1 MGTEVTADE
10 MNPSGSKGKLV
21 TVLSIDGGGVKGIIP
36 GVILAFIEA
45 ELQKLDGE
53 EVRLADYFDVVAGT
67 STGGLIT
74 AMITAPDSNNRPLY
88 AAKDIVPFYLEHSP
102 GVFPDK
108 NSGKMLGSVVNLFS
122 TVTGPKYSG
131 HYFRSLVRQL
141 LGDTKISQTLSSI
154 VIPTFDIRLLQP
166 IIFSTSE
173 VCTELSLY
181 ICIYEQ
187 ETKRSLKKFSFSS
200 SNAQAKRD
208 VSKDA
213 LLSDVCISTCAAPTY
228 FPSHYFKIEDSEGK
242 VLKRFNLID
251 GGVAANNPTLLAMTS
266 ITNDLLDNNEDL
278 APISAT
284 DYRKYMIIS
293 IGTGNAKNERKYKS
307 SVVSKWGVLGWLYD
321 GGNVPL
327 IDAFCQASADMVD
340 IHAST
345 LFRALH
351 CQENYLRIETDDL
364 VGNTAS
370 LDISTKKNMQKLI
383 QIGQDLLKKT
393 MCRVNLENG
402 ISEEVEGA
410 CTNQEALI
418 RFVKVLSNERGARLA
433 KSAL

>member
-1 MGTEVTADE
+1 MGSSGTADE
-10 MNPSGSKGKLV
+10 MNPSGAKGKLV

-53 EVRLADYFDVVAGT
+53 DVRLADYFDVVAGT

-74 AMITAPDSNNRPLY
+74 AMITAPNSNNRPLY
-88 AAKDIVPFYLEHSP
+88 AAKDIVPFYLKHSP
-102 GVFPDK
+102 NDPNITDITFA
-108 NSGKMLGSVVNLFS
+108 
-122 TVTGPKYSG
+122 
-131 HYFRSLVRQL
+131 LVKKL

-154 VIPTFDIRLLQP
+154 VIPTFDMRLLDLLFFQP
-166 IIFSTSE
+166 
-173 VCTELSLY
+173 
-181 ICIYEQ
+181 
-187 ETKRSLKKFSFSS
+187 
-200 SNAQAKRD
+200 AKRD

-228 FPSHYFKIEDSEGK
+228 FPSHYFKTKDSEGK
-242 VLKRFNLID
+242 VLKRFNLVD

-266 ITNDLLDNNEDL
+266 IANDLLDNNEDL
-278 APISAT
+278 APIRAT
-284 DYRKYMIIS
+284 NYRKYMIIS
-293 IGTGNAKNERKYKS
+293 IGTGNAKNEEKYKS
-307 SVVSKWGVLGWLYD
+307 SVVSKWGVLGWLFD

-351 CQENYLRIETDDL
+351 CQENYLRIVTDDL

-370 LDISTKKNMQKLI
+370 VDISTKKNMQKLI
-383 QIGQDLLKKT
+383 KIGQDLLKKT
-393 MCRVNLENG
+393 MCRVNLETG
-402 ISEEVEGA
+402 ISEEIEGA
-410 CTNQEALI
+410 CTNEEALI
-418 RFVKVLSNERGARLA
+418 RFVKILSNERWARLA
-433 KSAL
+433 KSAF

>member
-1 MGTEVTADE
+1 M
-10 MNPSGSKGKLV
+10 PSHIIKKITLVSYLSCRGS
-21 TVLSIDGGGVKGIIP
+21 I
-36 GVILAFIEA
+36 F
-45 ELQKLDGE
+45 
-53 EVRLADYFDVVAGT
+53 
-67 STGGLIT
+67 
-74 AMITAPDSNNRPLY
+74 
-88 AAKDIVPFYLEHSP
+88 
-102 GVFPDK
+102 
-108 NSGKMLGSVVNLFS
+108 GSVVNLFS
-122 TVTGPKYSG
+122 TLGGPKYSG
-131 HYFRSLVRQL
+131 NYFRSLVRGL
-141 LGDTKISQTLSSI
+141 LGETKINQTLSSI

-173 VCTELSLY
+173 
-181 ICIYEQ
+181 
-187 ETKRSLKKFSFSS
+187 
-200 SNAQAKRD
+200 AKRD

-213 LLSDVCISTCAAPTY
+213 LLSDICISTCAAPTY
-228 FPSHYFKIEDSEGK
+228 FPSHYFKTKDSEGK
-242 VLKRFNLID
+242 VMKRFNLVD

-284 DYRKYMIIS
+284 DYKKYMIIS
-293 IGTGNAKNERKYKS
+293 IGTGNAKNERRYKS

-321 GGNVPL
+321 GGNNPL

-370 LDISTKKNMQKLI
+370 VDISTKKNMQNLI
-383 QIGQDLLKKT
+383 KIGQDLLKKT
-393 MCRVNLENG
+393 MCRVNLETG

-410 CTNQEALI
+410 CTNEEALR
-418 RFVKVLSNERGARLA
+418 RFVKVLSNERQTRLA

>member
-1 MGTEVTADE
+1 MESAVTADE

-53 EVRLADYFDVVAGT
+53 VVRLADYFDVIAGT

-74 AMITAPDSNNRPLY
+74 AMITAPNSNNRPLY
-88 AAKDIVPFYLEHSP
+88 SAKDIVPFYLQHSP
-102 GVFPDK
+102 NVFPNK
-108 NSGKMLGSVVNLFS
+108 NSGRMLGSAVNLFS

-131 HYFRSLVRQL
+131 HYFRSLVKKL

-154 VIPTFDIRLLQP
+154 VIPTFDMRLLQP

-173 VCTELSLY
+173 A
-181 ICIYEQ
+181 
-187 ETKRSLKKFSFSS
+187 K
-200 SNAQAKRD
+200 SNA
-208 VSKDA
+208 SKDA

-228 FPSHYFKIEDSEGK
+228 FPSHYFKTKDSEGK
-242 VLKRFNLID
+242 VLKRFNLVD

-266 ITNDLLDNNEDL
+266 IANDLLDNNEDL
-278 APISAT
+278 APIRAT

-293 IGTGNAKNERKYKS
+293 LGTGITKNEEKYKS

-351 CQENYLRIETDDL
+351 CQENYLRI
-364 VGNTAS
+364 VMS
-370 LDISTKKNMQKLI
+370 
-383 QIGQDLLKKT
+383 
-393 MCRVNLENG
+393 
-402 ISEEVEGA
+402 
-410 CTNQEALI
+410 
-418 RFVKVLSNERGARLA
+418 
-433 KSAL
+433 

>member
-1 MGTEVTADE
+1 MGSSGTADE
-10 MNPSGSKGKLV
+10 MNPSGDKGKLV

-53 EVRLADYFDVVAGT
+53 DVRLADYFDVIAGT

-74 AMITAPDSNNRPLY
+74 AMITAPNSNNRPLY
-88 AAKDIVPFYLEHSP
+88 AAKDIVPFYLQHSP
-102 GVFPDK
+102 NVFPNK
-108 NSGKMLGSVVNLFS
+108 NSGRMLGSAVNLFS
-122 TVTGPKYSG
+122 TVTGPKYNG
-131 HYFRSLVRQL
+131 HYFRSLVKKI

-154 VIPTFDIRLLQP
+154 VIPTFDMRLLQP
-166 IIFSTSE
+166 IIFTTSE
-173 VCTELSLY
+173 
-181 ICIYEQ
+181 
-187 ETKRSLKKFSFSS
+187 
-200 SNAQAKRD
+200 AKRD

-228 FPSHYFKIEDSEGK
+228 FPSHYFKTKDSEGK
-242 VLKRFNLID
+242 VLKRFNLVD

-266 ITNDLLDNNEDL
+266 IANDVLDNNEDL
-278 APISAT
+278 APIRAT

-293 IGTGNAKNERKYKS
+293 IGTGNAKNEEKYKS

-351 CQENYLRIETDDL
+351 CQENYLRIVTDDL

-370 LDISTKKNMQKLI
+370 VDISTKKNMQKLI
-383 QIGQDLLKKT
+383 KIGQDLLKKT
-393 MCRVNLENG
+393 MCRVNLETG
-402 ISEEVEGA
+402 ISEQIEGA
-410 CTNQEALI
+410 CTNEEALI
-418 RFVKVLSNERGARLA
+418 RFVKILSNERRARIA
-433 KSAL
+433 KSENFVI

>member
-1 MGTEVTADE
+1 MVSSVTADE
-10 MNPSGSKGKLV
+10 MNPSGAKGKLV

-88 AAKDIVPFYLEHSP
+88 AAKEIVPFYLQHSP
-102 GVFPDK
+102 DVFPNK
-108 NSGKMLGSVVNLFS
+108 NSGRMLGSVVNLFS
-122 TVTGPKYSG
+122 TMAGPKYSG
-131 HYFRSLVRQL
+131 RDFRSLVRQL
-141 LGDTKISQTLSSI
+141 LGDTKINQTLSSI
-154 VIPTFDIRLLQP
+154 VIPTFDMRLLQP

-173 VCTELSLY
+173 
-181 ICIYEQ
+181 
-187 ETKRSLKKFSFSS
+187 
-200 SNAQAKRD
+200 AKRD

-228 FPSHYFKIEDSEGK
+228 FPSHYFKTKNSEGK
-242 VLKRFNLID
+242 VLKRFNLVD
-251 GGVAANNPTLLAMTS
+251 GGVAANNPPPSMPWTT
-266 ITNDLLDNNEDL
+266 E
-278 APISAT
+278 
-284 DYRKYMIIS
+284 KYMIIS
-293 IGTGNAKNERKYKS
+293 IGTGNAKNEKKYKS

-370 LDISTKKNMQKLI
+370 VDISTKKNMQKLI
-383 QIGQDLLKKT
+383 RIGQDLLKRT
-393 MCRVNLENG
+393 MCRVNLETG

-410 CTNQEALI
+410 CTNEEALI
-418 RFVKVLSNERGARLA
+418 RFVKVLSSERRARLA

>member
-1 MGTEVTADE
+1 MGSSVTADE
-10 MNPSGSKGKLV
+10 MNPSGAKGKLV

-88 AAKDIVPFYLEHSP
+88 AAKDIVPFYLQHSP
-102 GVFPDK
+102 NVFRNK
-108 NSGKMLGSVVNLFS
+108 NSGRMLGSAVNIFS
-122 TVTGPKYSG
+122 TVTGPKYKG
-131 HYFRSLVRQL
+131 HYFRSLVKKL
-141 LGDTKISQTLSSI
+141 LGDTKINQTLSSI
-154 VIPTFDIRLLQP
+154 VIPTFDMRLLQP

-173 VCTELSLY
+173 
-181 ICIYEQ
+181 
-187 ETKRSLKKFSFSS
+187 
-200 SNAQAKRD
+200 AKRN

-228 FPSHYFKIEDSEGK
+228 FPSHYFKTKDSEGK
-242 VLKRFNLID
+242 VLKRFNLVD

-266 ITNDLLDNNEDL
+266 IANNLLDNNEDSES
-278 APISAT
+278 IRAT
-284 DYRKYMIIS
+284 NNMKYMIIS
-293 IGTGNAKNERKYKS
+293 LGTGNAKNEEKYKS

-351 CQENYLRIETDDL
+351 CQENYLRIETYDL

-370 LDISTKKNMQKLI
+370 MDISTKKNMQKLI
-383 QIGQDLLKKT
+383 KIGHDLLKKT
-393 MCRVNLENG
+393 MCRVNLETG
-402 ISEEVEGA
+402 ISEEIEGA
-410 CTNQEALI
+410 CTNEEALI
-418 RFVKVLSNERGARLA
+418 RFVKVLSDERRARLA
-433 KSAL
+433 KSAF

>member
-1 MGTEVTADE
+1 MGTAVTADE
-10 MNPSGSKGKLV
+10 MNPSGSMGKLV

-131 HYFRSLVRQL
+131 NYFRSLVRQL

-173 VCTELSLY
+173 
-181 ICIYEQ
+181 
-187 ETKRSLKKFSFSS
+187 
-200 SNAQAKRD
+200 AKRD

-228 FPSHYFKIEDSEGK
+228 FPSHYFKTEDSEGK

-351 CQENYLRIETDDL
+351 CQENYLRIETYDL

-370 LDISTKKNMQKLI
+370 VDISTKKNMQKLI

-402 ISEEVEGA
+402 ISEEIEGA
-410 CTNQEALI
+410 CTNEEALI
-418 RFVKVLSNERGARLA
+418 RFVKVLSNERRARLA